1 MKNLSKTYKFGG
13 LVKRK
18 VVSFLV
24 LSAALT
30 GSLVGC
36 GGGDSSSLPLF
47 AQEGWFSSWGAS
59 QNIVEFPAALNNST
73 ARMIVR
79 PSVSGRA
86 LRVKIE
92 NTHGKAPVNFSSI
105 FIGVAGSGA
114 ALVAGTNKPLT
125 FNGRSDLQLAPGAG
139 IYSDP
144 VSFEVKAFERLA
156 VSLNVATA
164 SDASSHSLGL
174 TTNYLASGLRGGDES
189 ANGFVAV
196 NPVAF
201 SVTPSTTRAFPIYWV
216 AGVDVKT
223 SQVNGSIVTFGDSIT
238 DGRCSTTTENGA
250 LATATPPGVVI
261 PDLYQRW
268 ADVLAERLAAAGVPK
283 AVVNESIAGNRIIT
297 EGGNGPTGLV
307 RLDRDVLDRA
317 GATHVVYFEGTND
330 LAGLATS
337 KELIDASLTL
347 ISRVRAK
354 GLKIIGVTIVP
365 RGNPTP
371 GAGFTA
377 LQEQY
382 RLEANNWIRTSGQF
396 DGVIDFDALLASNV
410 KSSLGAV
417 IMKPEFACGDYIHAN
432 AAGYKQM
439 GNLVDLNLFK

>member
-1 MKNLSKTYKFGG
+1 M
-13 LVKRK
+13 
-18 VVSFLV
+18 
-24 LSAALT
+24 
-30 GSLVGC
+30 
-36 GGGDSSSLPLF
+36 
-47 AQEGWFSSWGAS
+47 
-59 QNIVEFPAALNNST
+59 
-73 ARMIVR
+73 
-79 PSVSGRA
+79 
-86 LRVKIE
+86 
-92 NTHGKAPVNFSSI
+92 
-105 FIGVAGSGA
+105 
-114 ALVAGTNKPLT
+114 
-125 FNGRSDLQLAPGAG
+125 
-139 IYSDP
+139 
-144 VSFEVKAFERLA
+144 
-156 VSLNVATA
+156 
-164 SDASSHSLGL
+164 
-174 TTNYLASGLRGGDES
+174 
-189 ANGFVAV
+189 
-196 NPVAF
+196 
-201 SVTPSTTRAFPIYWV
+201 
-216 AGVDVKT
+216 
-223 SQVNGSIVTFGDSIT
+223 
-238 DGRCSTTTENGA
+238 
-250 LATATPPGVVI
+250 
-261 PDLYQRW
+261 YQRW
-268 ADVLAERLAAAGVPK
+268 GDVLAERLAAASVPK

-307 RLDRDVLDRA
+307 RLDRDVLDRS

-410 KSSLGAV
+410 KSSFGAV